1 MAPATERDG
10 ADIDWIVLAPWHDI
24 KDNFPS
30 YNNEACATS
39 ILRLFESEQYAWVVE
54 KYEDFQVAC

>member
-1 MAPATERDG
+1 MAPATERDA
-10 ADIDWIVLAPWHDI
+10 ADIDWIVSAPWHDI

-30 YNNEACATS
+30 YNNEECAAS
-39 ILRLFESEQYAWVVE
+39 ILRLFESEQHAWVVE